1 MAASGKICRML
12 ADGMI
17 PRPRL
22 ARKAHLVSK
31 NKDLTQ
37 SRKDAENGKK
47 EFFNLGVF
55 AALREMHR
63 DRPPRSS
70 RIDRRMPLP
79 NGRGSEIDW
88 ERSAP

>member
-1 MAASGKICRML
+1 ML

-47 EFFNLGVF
+47 EFLNLTW
-55 AALREMHR
+55 AL
-63 DRPPRSS
+63 PTAPR
-70 RIDRRMPLP
+70 RRK
-79 NGRGSEIDW
+79 
-88 ERSAP
+88 